1 MMPFCKNCGAILKSR
16 HGLLVCSCGCHPEQ
30 KKNSITEVQKPAA
43 PMRVMSDDQDHLA
56 VYDHEC
62 SECGFK
68 KAQLMSKGIQYSDED
83 EELEFICGKC
93 GHHDPAEGLRAK

>member
-1 MMPFCKNCGAILKSR
+1 MTFCKKCGSILKSLN
-16 HGLLVCSCGCHPEQ
+16 GILVCGCGQNPLQTKE
-30 KKNSITEVQKPAA
+30 IIIELQKPV
-43 PMRVMSDDQDHLA
+43 PPIRVVTDDRDNLA

-62 SECGFK
+62 SECGYK

-93 GHHDPAEGLRAK
+93 GHHDPADGLRAK